1 MVQTHVSVCTV
12 SSTIHIDDTPTS
24 SQSKR
29 KFCRTT
35 HEQRK
40 KGQSEGASK
49 LASSMEN
56 LASLVKS
63 QQRDIRELIDKCL
76 AKLYSLQ
83 GLDLEDMPIVFA
95 VTLMDNPVN
104 QAILLQLPID
114 EAVISWLR
122 MKKSQNFGGPSAP
135 T

>member
-1 MVQTHVSVCTV
+1 MQTHVSVRTV
-12 SSTIHIDDTPTS
+12 SSTIHIGDTPTS
-24 SQSKR
+24 SRSKI

-63 QQRDIRELIDKCL
+63 QQRHIRVHHDYENSMQELIDKCL

-83 GLDLEDMPIVFA
+83 GLDPEDLPIVFA
-95 VTLMDNPVN
+95 VMLMDNPAN
-104 QAILLQLPID
+104 QAILLQLLTD
-114 EAVISWLR
+114 EAVIS
-122 MKKSQNFGGPSAP
+122 
-135 T
+135 